1 VIQSRLPCAVLPVT
15 ATCVQLFYQDHLGI
29 GGGITW
35 GHVVSKDLTKWA
47 RVGVGLWND
56 EPWDS
61 TAIYSGSCMN
71 DVHGRMTLI
80 YPGVCR
86 KGSSPAC
93 LYGTTVG
100 LAVATDPDDPLSRN
114 FTKKQFDNPIA
125 QVNGSVG
132 PGGGGPPGSGGDS
145 SAAWQNSTT
154 GEWRFLTRDVEFS
167 NVWSSTDDFRTWRN
181 IGPQPGFTQGACPSF
196 FPLPKTS
203 TGASSPLTTSN
214 SGTPNHVYMYSDT
227 TLPSPDSHRTVMVVG
242 RYEEAGEGL
251 LAEWSP
257 LGGYGSFQVVDNGTY

>member
-1 VIQSRLPCAVLPVT
+1 
-15 ATCVQLFYQDHLGI
+15 
-29 GGGITW
+29 
-35 GHVVSKDLTKWA
+35 
-47 RVGVGLWND
+47 
-56 EPWDS
+56 
-61 TAIYSGSCMN
+61 MN

-167 NVWSSTDDFRTWRN
+167 NVWSSPDDFRTWRN
-181 IGPQPGFTQGACPSF
+181 IVPQPGFTQGACPSF

-203 TGASSPLTTSN
+203 TGVSSQITTSN
-214 SGTPNHVYMYSDT
+214 SRSPDHVYMYSDT

-242 RYEEAGEGL
+242 RYEEAGKGL
-251 LAEWSP
+251 LAKWSP